1 MVKIGGKFLIKGTV
15 QGVFFRNFCKE
26 SADSLN
32 LRGYVRNLESGEVE
46 VYAEGDKEN
55 LAKLEAILKK
65 GPPHAQIRE
74 IKIEE
79 KKWSGEFK
87 DFKVIRF

>member
-1 MVKIGGKFLIKGTV
+1 MVKTGGKFLIKGTV

-32 LRGYVRNLESGEVE
+32 LKGYVRNLESGEVE
-46 VYAEGDKEN
+46 VYAEGDKES
-55 LAKLEAILKK
+55 LAKLEAALKQ

-74 IKIEE
+74 LKIEE

>member
-1 MVKIGGKFLIKGTV
+1 MVKTGGKFLIKGTV

-32 LRGYVRNLESGEVE
+32 LKGYVRNLESGEVE
-46 VYAEGDKEN
+46 VYAEGDKES
-55 LAKLEAILKK
+55 LAKLEALLKQ

-74 IKIEE
+74 LKIEE